1 MIIEKN
7 NSVGDFAQRARGP
20 GAVENEPWSSSW
32 MTSDEEVLELAW
44 AVVPLTAA
52 TMLCTVRLLHWLHV
66 GNFECGAA
74 KCRSTEVGW
83 HFAQR
88 SQPEWPW
95 APSPDRA
102 RRRGSAVDAAVVTF
116 LLPKQSSLPQVLV
129 TGTVDAVAGTV
140 AAVAAMRADVL
151 GCGLGQGDAVQVAGA
166 ILGATLALALPS
178 SPGGSGHNANSS

>member
-74 KCRSTEVGW
+74 KGRSIEVGW

-88 SQPEWPW
+88 SQPEWPR

-102 RRRGSAVDAAVVTF
+102 RRRGSARWA
-116 LLPKQSSLPQVLV
+116 Q
-129 TGTVDAVAGTV
+129 
-140 AAVAAMRADVL
+140 RW
-151 GCGLGQGDAVQVAGA
+151 
-166 ILGATLALALPS
+166 
-178 SPGGSGHNANSS
+178 